1 MLFRRAC
8 PYHGPTLQKICSWV
22 THQLQDETWEVEM
35 YRCMDCTPIV
45 RLYCLCTP
53 GLMYCTDCYGNHHA
67 DVEGD
72 EKGST

>member
-8 PYHGPTLQKICSWV
+8 PYHGPTLKKLFMGDSPIARRNMG
-22 THQLQDETWEVEM
+22 VEM
-35 YRCMDCTPIV
+35 YRCMDCTHIV
-45 RLYCLCTP
+45 RSYCLCTP
-53 GLMYCTDCYGNHHA
+53 GLMYCSDCYGNHHA